1 MPTPKEEELTVMKCM
16 RRPDRDNLT
25 RVEIAVQA
33 FLGMGVYGEIT
44 RRAQAYQVSRL
55 FVYKLV
61 WQLLTVYA
69 LRVCDPAS
77 AQAIRKE
84 VDRHILLLRLEG
96 HCSLES
102 ISPIVKQL
110 ELPHASVGYIAQRLT
125 AYARALPQETVSG
138 APIVFLLCD
147 EIFTLG
153 QPILLTV
160 EPRSLAILK
169 SELGDN
175 REAETWKKHWEALA
189 DAGLIAHPT
198 VVADQGAGLVKGC
211 ALMGLRHHP
220 DLFHL
225 LRPLAMFGERFYRQA
240 LAAIAWE
247 YERGGLEI
255 GRSEP
260 VIHKRMAS
268 YEAAK
273 AAADEKISRYDHFC
287 YLWAELRKA
296 LELFNSEG
304 RIPEGASR
312 QAEIGAIVELMR
324 ELGCEQLNQALSSF
338 ASGLEGYWSYYRRAE
353 DVYQGLTQRYPRAVV
368 EVCACGWQLK
378 RQSTNSKDYGMRKRL
393 AQEAAFYDDYAGS
406 LLPERVEVIRKE
418 VEETLD
424 AEVRSSSLVENIN
437 SALRPLL
444 ATCRGQVDQA
454 MLELFAYVHN
464 HRRFVRGKRAGKA
477 PIEILTGKELEKTW
491 LDSLL
496 ETV

>member
-1 MPTPKEEELTVMKCM
+1 MKFM
-16 RRPDRDNLT
+16 RRPDIDT
-25 RVEIAVQA
+25 VARVQMAAQA
-33 FLGMGVYGEIT
+33 FLGLGVYGEIT
-44 RRAQAYQVSRL
+44 RRANGYRVSRL

-61 WQLLTVYA
+61 WQLLTLYA
-69 LRVCDPAS
+69 LEVRAAS
-77 AQAIRKE
+77 SVQALRTE

-96 HCSLES
+96 YCSLES
-102 ISPIVKQL
+102 ISQIIGQL
-110 ELPHASVGYIAQRLT
+110 GLPFSSVGYISQRLT
-125 AYARALPQETVSG
+125 AYAQALPKDVLTG
-138 APIVFLLCD
+138 ARIVFLLCD
-147 EIFTLG
+147 EIFTRG
-153 QPILLTV
+153 QPILITI

-169 SELGDN
+169 IELVDN

-189 DAGLIAHPT
+189 DAGLIEHPT

-211 ALMGLRHHP
+211 VLMGLMHHP

-247 YERGGLEI
+247 YERGGLEV

-260 VIHKRMAS
+260 VINKRMES

-287 YLWAELRKA
+287 YLWTELRKA
-296 LELFNSEG
+296 LALFDSEG
-304 RIPEGASR
+304 RIQNGASR
-312 QAEIGAIVELMR
+312 QAEIAAILELMR
-324 ELGCEQLNQALSSF
+324 ELGCAQLNQALASF
-338 ASGLEGYWSYYRRAE
+338 ASGLEGYWGYYRRAE
-353 DVYQGLTQRYPRAVV
+353 DVYQSLIQRYPRAVV
-368 EVCACGWQLK
+368 EACACGWQLK
-378 RQSTNSKDYGMRKRL
+378 RQSANSKEYGLRRRL
-393 AQEAAFYDDYAGS
+393 AQEAEFYNDYVAS
-406 LLPERVEVIRKE
+406 LLPEQGEAIRKE

-444 ATCRGQVDQA
+444 ATCRGQADQD
-454 MLELFAYVHN
+454 MLELFAYGHN

-477 PIEILTGKELEKTW
+477 PIEILTAKALEKTW

-496 ETV
+496 EMA

>member
-1 MPTPKEEELTVMKCM
+1 MKFM
-16 RRPDRDNLT
+16 RRPDIDT
-25 RVEIAVQA
+25 VARVQIAAQA
-33 FLGMGVYGEIT
+33 FLGLGVYGEIT
-44 RRAQAYQVSRL
+44 RIANGYRVSRL

-61 WQLLTVYA
+61 WQLLTLYA
-69 LRVCDPAS
+69 LEVRAAS
-77 AQAIRKE
+77 SVQALRTE

-96 HCSLES
+96 YCSLES
-102 ISPIVKQL
+102 LSHIIRQL
-110 ELPHASVGYIAQRLT
+110 GLPFSSVGYISQRVT
-125 AYARALPQETVSG
+125 AYAQALAHEELTG
-138 APIVFLLCD
+138 ARIVFLLCD
-147 EIFTLG
+147 EIFTRG

-169 SELGDN
+169 IELGDN

-189 DAGLIAHPT
+189 EAGLIAHQT

-247 YERGGLEI
+247 YERGGVGV

-260 VIHKRMAS
+260 VINKRMAS
-268 YEAAK
+268 SEAAK
-273 AAADEKISRYDHFC
+273 AAAEEKIRPYDHFC

-296 LELFNSEG
+296 LDLFDSEG

-312 QAEIGAIVELMR
+312 QAELQAILELMR
-324 ELGCEQLNQALSSF
+324 ELGCVQRNQALSSF
-338 ASGLEGYWSYYRRAE
+338 ASGLEGYWDYYQRAE
-353 DVYQGLTQRYPRAVV
+353 ASYQGLIQRYPRDVV

-378 RQSTNSKDYGMRKRL
+378 RQSTNSKDDGIRKRL
-393 AQEAAFYDDYAGS
+393 AQDAVFYDDYAVS
-406 LLPERVEVIRKE
+406 LLPEQGEAIRKE

-424 AEVRSSSLVENIN
+424 AAVRSSSLVENIN

-444 ATCRGQVDQA
+444 ATCRGQVDQD
-454 MLELFAYVHN
+454 MLELFAYGHN
-464 HRRFVRGKRAGKA
+464 HRRFVRGKRADKA

-496 ETV
+496 ETA